1 MNNTLHYYN
10 SNALLVI
17 NPLGLIL
24 VLYTPFRVFCTV
36 SSGNIASGT
45 WVYVDE
51 VCSTDRDELVF
62 LIYGQRYSYK
72 DFQLKVNF

>member
-17 NPLGLIL
+17 NAIGLIR
-24 VLYTPFRVFCTV
+24 VLYTPFRVCCIV
-36 SSGNIASGT
+36 STENIASGT

-72 DFQLKVNF
+72 DFHLKVNF